1 MTGSAPR
8 VCDFCLNFVVIWR
21 AWLFDNAGVERLKLA
36 VMILR
41 QSFFRGFIV
50 VICSCVSLLVVS
62 TGTTAGATP
71 TWTQLSPANSPP
83 ARSYVAMTYDPVSG
97 KIIMFGGWDGRRH
110 LNDTWA
116 FDGNTWTPLR
126 TGRSPRARAAAQM
139 AFDEVTQKIV
149 LFGGFDGRNYLG
161 DTWLFDGNTSRW
173 MRVRPAHSP
182 TPVTSP
188 MLFADPNGHVDVYGG
203 YNGQFYQ
210 YQMWQWTG
218 TDWNQLNLPALPFA
232 RSSAALGV
240 NESTGKAV
248 LFGGLADINP
258 VNTWV
263 YNGTTWI
270 EKFPATQP
278 LWVYAGS
285 AAFDAN
291 LDAVVLFGGGSGG
304 IDQDT
309 TWEWSG
315 SNWIQLLT
323 TQSPPPREGAGMVY
337 DPLLGHV
344 IVFGGQ
350 NDVLLNDTWEL
361 LP

>member
-1 MTGSAPR
+1 M
-8 VCDFCLNFVVIWR
+8 V
-21 AWLFDNAGVERLKLA
+21 
-36 VMILR
+36 LR
-41 QSFFRGFIV
+41 QSSRFFSGFIRPTC
-50 VICSCVSLLVVS
+50 CSIALLVAFNV
-62 TGTTAGATP
+62 AIAEPAP

-83 ARSYVAMTYDPVSG
+83 ARSYLAMTYDPVSG
-97 KIIMFGGWDGRRH
+97 KIIMFGGFDGRRH
-110 LNDTWA
+110 INDTWA
-116 FDGNTWTPLR
+116 FDGTTWTHLR
-126 TGRSPRARAAAQM
+126 THGSPPARAAAQM
-139 AFDEVTQKIV
+139 AYDAVTQKVV
-149 LFGGFDGRNYLG
+149 LFGGFNGRSYLG
-161 DTWLFDGNTSRW
+161 DTWLFDGNTLRW
-173 MRVRPAHSP
+173 IRARPAHSP

-188 MLFADPNGHVDVYGG
+188 MLFTDPNGHVDVYGG

-210 YQMWQWTG
+210 YSMWQWTG

-232 RSSAALGV
+232 RSSAAVGV
-240 NESTGKAV
+240 NLSTGRAV

-263 YNGTTWI
+263 YNGTTWT

-285 AAFDAN
+285 AAFDPN
-291 LDAVVLFGGGSGG
+291 LHAVVLFGGGSGG

-309 TWEWSG
+309 TWKWSS
-315 SNWIQLLT
+315 SNWTPVLT
-323 TQSPPPREGAGMVY
+323 TQSPPAREGAGMVY

-350 NDVLLNDTWEL
+350 NDEVPLGDTWEL